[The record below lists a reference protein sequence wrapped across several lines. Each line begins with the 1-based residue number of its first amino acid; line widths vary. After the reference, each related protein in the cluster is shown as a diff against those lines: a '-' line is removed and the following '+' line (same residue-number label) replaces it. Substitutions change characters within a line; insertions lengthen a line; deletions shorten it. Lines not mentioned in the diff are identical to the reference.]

1 MKITSHTDPFP
12 FLYIENL
19 YTEEELRLIFAE
31 LDYYQSNQKILNLNT
46 YSATDADG
54 NSKSKRKGQFL
65 DHIFGN
71 RQHSNILN
79 INRKLFERGLIC
91 ERSDNYFFRHFVPT
105 EDYSLLSYYENE
117 GKYEPHVDNCVASIC
132 IWLWKEPKKFEG
144 GDFFF
149 PDFNKRIKV
158 QTNHA
163 VVFPSVI
170 QHSVDEIQMLPEHI
184 GKGFGRYSI
193 CNFLNYKK

>member
-1 MKITSHTDPFP
+1 MKINSHTNPFP

-71 RQHSNILN
+71 YL
-79 INRKLFERGLIC
+79 
-91 ERSDNYFFRHFVPT
+91 
-105 EDYSLLSYYENE
+105 
-117 GKYEPHVDNCVASIC
+117 
-132 IWLWKEPKKFEG
+132 
-144 GDFFF
+144 
-149 PDFNKRIKV
+149 
-158 QTNHA
+158 
-163 VVFPSVI
+163 
-170 QHSVDEIQMLPEHI
+170 
-184 GKGFGRYSI
+184 KGV
-193 CNFLNYKK
+193 